1 MISLPGS
8 LIVVTSTY
16 SAAQGRAQ
24 QEHRRNLLSV
34 STRVRVVCL
43 LIGIVAPA
51 VVGACPA
58 PPEGYIG
65 GPVERLSQLRHW
77 AVGRQQEDHR
87 VRRDLFRQVPAAIHV
102 HHPAGLDDPASV

>member
-16 SAAQGRAQ
+16 SAAQGRVQ

-43 LIGIVAPA
+43 FIGIVAPA
-51 VVGACPA
+51 VVGVPHRPRDTLEARWSNC
-58 PPEGYIG
+58 
-65 GPVERLSQLRHW
+65 LS
-77 AVGRQQEDHR
+77 
-87 VRRDLFRQVPAAIHV
+87 
-102 HHPAGLDDPASV
+102 